1 MWLPVNTKI
10 QLDESAGSVNDIST
24 KLIGTGSYVPELKLT
39 NELLESMIDTNDEWI
54 VKRTGIKE
62 RRVAQNMATWEL
74 ALEAGRRALADA
86 KFAADELDLILVGT
100 VTPDFFTPSVAC
112 MVQGKLGATHAMAFD
127 LSAACSGF
135 VYCLEVADSFI
146 QSGKAKNVLIICAET
161 LSRIVDYKDRS
172 TCVIFGDGAAAAV
185 LQASDTEDGILA
197 TYMRADGIMGECLK
211 AQALPIEDPLKEPRQ
226 VHEDRFVHMEGKEV
240 FRFTAAAV
248 PEAIDAVLGK
258 AGMTADQIDWF
269 VLHQANIRILNMI
282 TTRYGLDPDK
292 VYINIDRFGNTSS
305 VSVPLCLDEMR
316 KNGQI
321 QPGQCIVVCGF
332 GGGLTYGAAVIRI

>member
-1 MWLPVNTKI
+1 MRY
-10 QLDESAGSVNDIST
+10 AGSVNDINT
-24 KLIGTGSYVPELKLT
+24 KLIGTGSYVPEFKLT
-39 NELLESMIDTNDEWI
+39 NELLESMVDTNDEWI

-74 ALEAGRRALADA
+74 ALEAGRRALSDA
-86 KFAADELDLILVGT
+86 ALCAEELDLILVGT
-100 VTPDFFTPSVAC
+100 VTPDYFTPSVAC
-112 MVQGKLGATHAMAFD
+112 LVQGKLGASHAMAFD

-161 LSRIVDYKDRS
+161 LSRIMDYKDRS
-172 TCVIFGDGAAAAV
+172 TCILFGDGAGAAV
-185 LQASDTEDGILA
+185 VQASNTADGVLS
-197 TYMRADGIMGECLK
+197 TYMRADGTLGECLK
-211 AQALPIEDPLKEPRQ
+211 AQALPIENPLAEPRQ
-226 VHEDRFVHMEGKEV
+226 VHEDRFLHMAGSEV

-248 PEAIDAVLGK
+248 PEAIDTVLDQ
-258 AGMTADQIDWF
+258 AGMTAEQIDWF
-269 VLHQANIRILNMI
+269 VLHQANVRILNMI
-282 TTRYGLDPDK
+282 TTRYGLDEKK
-292 VYINIDRFGNTSS
+292 VYVNIDRFGNTSG

-316 KNGQI
+316 KSGQL

>member
-1 MWLPVNTKI
+1 M
-10 QLDESAGSVNDIST
+10 NDIGT
-24 KLIGTGSYVPELKLT
+24 KLIGTGSYVPEFKLT
-39 NELLESMIDTNDEWI
+39 NELLESMVDTNDEWI
-54 VKRTGIKE
+54 QKRTGIKE
-62 RRVAQNMATWEL
+62 RRIAQNMATWEM
-74 ALEAGRRALADA
+74 ALEAGRSALCDA
-86 KFAADELDLILVGT
+86 KLSAQELDLILVGT

-112 MVQGKLGATHAMAFD
+112 MVQGKLGADRAMAFD

-185 LQASDTEDGILA
+185 MQASDTDDGVLA
-197 TYMRADGIMGECLK
+197 TYMRANGVLGECLK
-211 AQALPIEDPLKEPRQ
+211 AHALPQENPLEEPRKA
-226 VHEDRFVHMEGKEV
+226 HDDRFLQMAGSEV

-248 PEAIDAVLGK
+248 PEAIDAVLHE
-258 AGMTADQIDWF
+258 AGMTAEQIDWF
-269 VLHQANIRILNMI
+269 VLHQANVRILNMI

-292 VYINIDRFGNTSS
+292 VYVNIDRFGNTSG
-305 VSVPLCLDEMR
+305 VSIPLCLDEMR
-316 KNGQI
+316 KNGQLR
-321 QPGQCIVVCGF
+321 PGQCIVVCGF